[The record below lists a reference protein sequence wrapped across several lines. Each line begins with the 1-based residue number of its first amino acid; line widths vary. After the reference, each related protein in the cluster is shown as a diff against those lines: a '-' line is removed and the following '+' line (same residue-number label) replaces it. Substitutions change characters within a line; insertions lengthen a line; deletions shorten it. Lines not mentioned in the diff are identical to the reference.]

1 MSQAVGTKATPPL
14 APVDGVWLDGTR
26 RHVRNHP
33 WRTYGTVADMVAP
46 APSGLWV
53 FLDEDEHLI
62 SALGRRLSQYSVR
75 LLHILVVS
83 STKCLCATVAQ
94 ASLCLL
100 RLAGL

>member
-1 MSQAVGTKATPPL
+1 MTVLCSIQAVGSKATPPL

-46 APSGLWV
+46 APSGLRV

-62 SALGRRLSQYSVR
+62 NDGAFG
-75 LLHILVVS
+75 
-83 STKCLCATVAQ
+83 STLI
-94 ASLCLL
+94 
-100 RLAGL
+100 